1 MKKRFLQKGF
11 TLVEIMVS
19 LAIFS
24 VVMVVALGAFL
35 KIVDVNKRAQSI
47 ESAVNNL
54 NFTMEA
60 MSRELRTGSQYTPGQ
75 NSIVFIGKYT
85 TDVVPLPVY
94 YGYRLVVGGKIQRAV
109 PSTTLPLQYIDATAA
124 NVNVRTLS
132 FTVTNHSMPI
142 VLIYMAGEVGLV
154 EKAKATFDLQ
164 TSVSQRLK

>member
-11 TLVEIMVS
+11 TLVEMMVS

-60 MSRELRTGSQYTPGQ
+60 MSRELRTGRQYTPGQ

-85 TDVVPLPVY
+85 TDPIPLPVY
-94 YGYRLVVGGKIQRAV
+94 YGYRLVGGKIQRAV
-109 PSTTLPLQYIDATAA
+109 PSATLPLQYIDATAT